1 MTRLISFEGNI
12 GSGKSTF
19 IKKLQSYYSNEN
31 NDKRK
36 RICFLPEPVNIWNT
50 IIDNNGKTILEN
62 FYSNPEKYAFSF
74 QMMAYIS
81 RLSLLHDALKESYD
95 IIFTERCIF
104 TDKNIF
110 AKMLYNKGHIN
121 KIEYKIYNMW
131 FDQFIDTIPR
141 IELYIHTNR
150 PGSSI

>member
-19 IKKLQSYYSNEN
+19 IKNLKAYYEN
-31 NDKRK
+31 KNNCKNK
-36 RICFLPEPVNIWNT
+36 KVCFLPEPVDVWNT
-50 IIDNNGKTILEN
+50 IVDNNGKTILEN
-62 FYSNPEKYAFSF
+62 FYSNPKNFAFAF

-81 RLSLLHDALKESYD
+81 RLALIKEALKCDYD

-110 AKMLYNKGHIN
+110 AKIVFENFL
-121 KIEYKIYNMW
+121 IEFNILIKK
-131 FDQFIDTIPR
+131 R
-141 IELYIHTNR
+141 
-150 PGSSI
+150 